1 MKKLKKVNLVKLSP
15 EEARKIVGGVNTC
28 YGSCVYETCGESFVM
43 NESSS
48 CNSSLLSAAAPG
60 GGSGSEGGSG
70 NTDTDSCRCDCDV
83 CSVEDGG
90 TGFRMGMFF
99 SNIG

>member
-1 MKKLKKVNLVKLSP
+1 MKKIKKINLVKLTP
-15 EEARKIVGGVNTC
+15 QEAKEIVGGVNFC
-28 YGSCVYETCGESFVM
+28 YGSCVYETCGEAFLM
-43 NESSS
+43 NETAS
-48 CNSSLLSAAAPG
+48 CNASLLTSAAPG

-70 NTDTDSCRCDCDV
+70 NADTDSCKCDCDV